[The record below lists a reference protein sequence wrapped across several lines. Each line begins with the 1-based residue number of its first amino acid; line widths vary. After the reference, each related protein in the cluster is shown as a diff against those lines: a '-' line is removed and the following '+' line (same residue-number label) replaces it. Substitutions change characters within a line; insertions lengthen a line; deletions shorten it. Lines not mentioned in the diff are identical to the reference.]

1 MIKDMDPTIKFL
13 QENIQP
19 YTDWYMDPAP
29 LTLSHYRL
37 KPGVAAM
44 SRASSSSPTNPTAL
58 MTGLRSSD
66 AMVWANLDALYSLSP
81 AAIDPVSTS
90 YRNYHESI
98 VSIISI
104 EAPGAAEYFLWRNPR
119 WECFLVGGGGVGGD
133 TISQWTYLEDVTR
146 LQVLTSHQQPDETVL
161 REVINQINIT
171 VPLAVAGIPH
181 PTEAQ
186 VAWELLIGV
195 FLMVP
200 DGDLVI
206 RFAADQSELIPIFGM
221 ASALF
226 KRATIVAPIV
236 RSAETD
242 RYFVGS
248 GFRANL
254 DIQGIANILI
264 PVLSRQQSFVQSV
277 NPQWY
282 AYWQRRLG
290 EPVTLPPGYWYI
302 QQLYGWWAMLS
313 PRWRSIVPV

>member
-1 MIKDMDPTIKFL
+1 MDPTIRFL
-13 QENIQP
+13 QENTQP
-19 YTDWYMDPAP
+19 YTDWYMDPGP

-37 KPGVAAM
+37 KPGITTVPRV
-44 SRASSSSPTNPTAL
+44 STTTQPNPTAL
-58 MTGLRSSD
+58 TTGLWSSD

-81 AAIDPVSTS
+81 AAIDPVSTG

-119 WECFLVGGGGVGGD
+119 WECFLVGGGGPSD
-133 TISQWTYLEDVTR
+133 ISHWTYLEDVTR
-146 LQVLTSHQQPDETVL
+146 LRDLGSHPQPDESAL
-161 REVINQINIT
+161 RTIINQINIT
-171 VPLAVAGIPH
+171 VPLAVAGIPR

-186 VAWELLIGV
+186 VAWELLVGV

-226 KRATIVAPIV
+226 KRATIVAPLT
-236 RSAETD
+236 RSADTD
-242 RYFVGS
+242 RFFVAS

-254 DIQGIANILI
+254 DIQGIANVLI

-277 NPQWY
+277 DPRWY
-282 AYWQRRLG
+282 AYWQKRLN
-290 EPVTLPPGYWYI
+290 ESVTLPPGYWYI

-313 PRWRSIVPV
+313 PRWRAIVPA